1 MFSGVV
7 RDTGYVK
14 KLTKTGEN
22 TLVLEIQSKKTK
34 LILGSSIS
42 VNGVCLTVT
51 KKTTTGF
58 LVDIVKETL
67 LHTNLGK
74 LCVGDQVNLEPS
86 LKIGDS
92 LDGHFVTGHID
103 ACGKILKN
111 GDEPSVLFPS
121 KLRPFV
127 AKKGSITI
135 NGVSLTV
142 ADVKD
147 TILTIA
153 LIPFT
158 KTHTNLGLL
167 RKGDLVNIEV
177 DILARYLYNF

>member
-1 MFSGVV
+1 MFTGIVKEIGSLKKTRTSSGI
-7 RDTGYVK
+7 T
-14 KLTKTGEN
+14 T
-22 TLVLEIQSKKTK
+22 LEITSKLKPK
-34 LILGSSIS
+34 AGDSIS

-51 KKTTTGF
+51 KKTASGF
-58 LVDIVKETL
+58 LVDVVKETL
-67 LHTNLGK
+67 SRTNLGK
-74 LCVGDQVNLEPS
+74 LKVGEKVNLEPS

-103 ACGKILKN
+103 ACGKVLKN
-111 GDEPSVLFPS
+111 GEELLVSFPA
-121 KLRPFV
+121 KLRPFI

-142 ADVKD
+142 ANLKN
-147 TILTIA
+147 TILTSA

-158 KTHTNLGLL
+158 QKHTNLGLL
-167 RKGDLVNIEV
+167 KKGDLINIEV